1 MFAKESL
8 KYYKNKMLI
17 EDKICASSVQS
28 AVQVKTGIDIISIQ
42 EIKDLVDAPIGVWL
56 TEREWKDALALGNEN
71 HRLQRLA
78 GKFACK
84 EAIIKV
90 LEAGMSQ
97 IELVDIEILHD
108 VSGKPIV
115 FLHETALQFWQQIS
129 ASHLDVSISHDNNF
143 AMAIA
148 IAICLKN

>member
-1 MFAKESL
+1 M
-8 KYYKNKMLI
+8 
-17 EDKICASSVQS
+17 SSVQS
-28 AVQVKTGIDIISIQ
+28 AIQVKTGIDIISVKD
-42 EIKDLVDAPIGVWL
+42 IKDLVDAPIGVWL
-56 TEREWKDALALGNEN
+56 TEREWKDALALGNAN

-84 EAIIKV
+84 EAILKV
-90 LEAGMSQ
+90 LEAGISQ

-115 FLHETALQFWQQIS
+115 ILHDTALQFWQQIS
-129 ASHLDVSISHDNNF
+129 ASHLDVSISHDKDF

>member
-1 MFAKESL
+1 MF
-8 KYYKNKMLI
+8 I

-28 AVQVKTGIDIISIQ
+28 AIQVKTGIDIISI
-42 EIKDLVDAPIGVWL
+42 EDIKDLVDAPIGVWL
-56 TEREWKDALALGNEN
+56 TEREWKDALVLGNAN

-84 EAIIKV
+84 EAILKV
-90 LEAGMSQ
+90 LEAGISQ

-115 FLHETALQFWQQIS
+115 ILHDTALKFWQQIS
-129 ASHLDVSISHDNNF
+129 ASHLDVSISHDRDF

>member
-1 MFAKESL
+1 MF
-8 KYYKNKMLI
+8 I

-28 AVQVKTGIDIISIQ
+28 AIQVKTGIDIISVKD
-42 EIKDLVDAPIGVWL
+42 IKDLVDAPIGVWL
-56 TEREWKDALALGNEN
+56 TEREWKDALALGNAN

-84 EAIIKV
+84 EAILKV
-90 LEAGMSQ
+90 LEAGISQ

-115 FLHETALQFWQQIS
+115 ILHDTALQFWQQIS
-129 ASHLDVSISHDNNF
+129 ASHLDVSISHDKDF

>member
-1 MFAKESL
+1 MDMFV
-8 KYYKNKMLI
+8 
-17 EDKICASSVQS
+17 EDKVCASSVQS
-28 AVQVKTGIDIISIQ
+28 AIQVKTGIDIISLKD
-42 EIKDLVDAPIGVWL
+42 IKDVVDAPIGIWL
-56 TEREWKDALALGNEN
+56 TEREWKDVLALGNAN

-90 LEAGMSQ
+90 LQAGMSQ

-108 VSGKPIV
+108 ISGKPIV
-115 FLHETALQFWQQIS
+115 YLHETALDFWEKIS
-129 ASHLDVSISHDNNF
+129 ATQLDVSISHDNNF
-143 AMAIA
+143 AIAIA